1 MTTIYTHRLCLRSYW
16 IPGQELDPKTLQP
29 KAGSDITIYYVMFCE
44 VWWLEFPTI
53 CPCLKRAAYIDMP
66 SPGRPRRDRAYSQ
79 VCRTPGGWDYSCGN
93 VGGYQQ

>member
-1 MTTIYTHRLCLRSYW
+1 MSQVLLDSWPRTRSQDAAAKGWFRYYNILR
-16 IPGQELDPKTLQP
+16 D
-29 KAGSDITIYYVMFCE
+29 VCE